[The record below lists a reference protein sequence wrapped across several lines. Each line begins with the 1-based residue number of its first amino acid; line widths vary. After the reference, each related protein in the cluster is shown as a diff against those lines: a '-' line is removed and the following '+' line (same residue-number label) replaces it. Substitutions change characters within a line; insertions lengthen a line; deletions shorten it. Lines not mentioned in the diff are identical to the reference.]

1 MLRRRRMHA
10 RATRAPALL
19 RHNRCCTA
27 ACRRSLSAGGMK
39 TCEERPSATN
49 AGLRR
54 SVRAGEQPSG
64 ESPTRAAKPA
74 SGKERR
80 AAAKGSFSSHTS
92 SEHAHIRTHPPEH
105 AIEALRTLKAKGVPG
120 LLFYACVKLQVS
132 QAMEHGPA
140 HLLRHYAREE
150 DVLDVEEGR
159 RKCLG
164 EEGPHRV
171 ARHHVAAAVNVRW
184 QPVRLV
190 HGEWHVPLGPG
201 SSDSLPTLRDV
212 AGQEGPGVG
221 PSEA

>member
-74 SGKERR
+74 SGK
-80 AAAKGSFSSHTS
+80 
-92 SEHAHIRTHPPEH
+92 
-105 AIEALRTLKAKGVPG
+105 VPG

>member
-1 MLRRRRMHA
+1 MSVSSSCSSVVESADPAFTLFLSGTWATTAAAQRPAQLRRSWMLRRRRMHA

-27 ACRRSLSAGGMK
+27 ACRRSLSAGGMRNRQPVRSD
-39 TCEERPSATN
+39 RPLPTPACV
-49 AGLRR
+49 AL
-54 SVRAGEQPSG
+54 SVRENS
-64 ESPTRAAKPA
+64 RAAKPA
-74 SGKERR
+74 SGK
-80 AAAKGSFSSHTS
+80 
-92 SEHAHIRTHPPEH
+92 
-105 AIEALRTLKAKGVPG
+105 VPG

-171 ARHHVAAAVNVRW
+171 ARHHVAAAVNVRR